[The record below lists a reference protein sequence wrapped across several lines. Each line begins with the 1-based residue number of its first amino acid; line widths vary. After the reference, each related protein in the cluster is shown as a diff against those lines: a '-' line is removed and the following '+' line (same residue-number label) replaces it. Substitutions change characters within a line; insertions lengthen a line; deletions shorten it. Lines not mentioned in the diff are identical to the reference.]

1 MPGYQAHTFAQE
13 TIATPPLL
21 SRIRATFLAPAR
33 LAGFLRGS
41 LPWLDVLLLST
52 AIAAIS
58 VLAMP
63 DDVFIEPMREA
74 VSRRGEPVEITSP
87 PAAIA
92 RWGRAMA
99 MLATIAT
106 HPILIVTLAGLLT
119 LVFSVLSEG
128 RAGFREYLSLAAH
141 AMLIP
146 ALGSAL
152 VFTIRLL
159 AGDLDARILAAVG
172 RPPDEG
178 SLLLAS
184 LSAVDPFVI
193 WMMVVLAFGAHGFDE
208 RHSLP
213 RATAVLIGGYLLVVL
228 MTTALLYPTLA

>member
-1 MPGYQAHTFAQE
+1 MPAYRVRSPAPG
-13 TIATPPLL
+13 TIATAPLL
-21 SRIRATFLAPAR
+21 SRVRATFFAPAR
-33 LAGFLRGS
+33 LVRLLRGS
-41 LPWLDVLLLST
+41 VPWLDVLLVST

-63 DDVFIEPMREA
+63 DDVFVEPMREA

-87 PAAIA
+87 PAVIA
-92 RWGRAMA
+92 RWGRALA

-106 HPILIVTLAGLLT
+106 HPILIFTLAGLLT
-119 LVFSVLSEG
+119 LVFNVLSQG

-141 AMLIP
+141 AMLVP

-152 VFTIRLL
+152 VFVIRLL
-159 AGDLDARILAAVG
+159 AGDLDARILAAVQ
-172 RPPDEG
+172 RPADES

-184 LSAVDPFVI
+184 LSAVDPFVL

-208 RHSLP
+208 RQSVP
-213 RATAVLIGGYLLVVL
+213 RSAAVLIAGYLMVVL
-228 MTTALLYPTLA
+228 ITTALLHPALA